1 MPLTAS
7 MPTAIVPFKGYG
19 TAVAHALDAV
29 GAMDLISRQKT
40 ILVKPNLVNASPHP
54 VTTPPECCEAVLRYI
69 RCHSDADVVIAEGC
83 GDPSFTTSDLFERH
97 GYDRL
102 AREWGV
108 RLLDL
113 NTAPLVKRSQPG
125 CRRFTEM
132 ILPEILFSHWLI
144 SVPVLKA
151 HSLSMITGTLKN
163 MVGVVPPR
171 HYAGREG
178 IWNKASLHRD
188 LHQAIVDLN
197 RYRCPDLTVMDAS
210 VGLASFHLGGP
221 ECAPPVGRI
230 LAGTDPL
237 HLDRRAAELL
247 ALDWRDIPHLR
258 GEIDTDSG
266 YFKA

>member
-1 MPLTAS
+1 
-7 MPTAIVPFKGYG
+7 
-19 TAVAHALDAV
+19 
-29 GAMDLISRQKT
+29 
-40 ILVKPNLVNASPHP
+40 
-54 VTTPPECCEAVLRYI
+54 
-69 RCHSDADVVIAEGC
+69 
-83 GDPSFTTSDLFERH
+83 
-97 GYDRL
+97 
-102 AREWGV
+102 
-108 RLLDL
+108 
-113 NTAPLVKRSQPG
+113 
-125 CRRFTEM
+125 M